1 MCLILNKITLICVGK
16 LKERFFTDACNEYLK
31 RLGRFCSAEVK
42 EISESRV
49 SDNANESEISAAMAQ
64 EADKILSLLPE
75 KAYVVAMCVEGEKI
89 SSEKFAKGIAKTA
102 LSGYNHTAFIIGGS
116 NGLDEGLKKRADLR
130 LSMSDMT
137 FPHHLARVMLLE
149 QIYRAF
155 QINNNGKYHK

>member
-1 MCLILNKITLICVGK
+1 
-16 LKERFFTDACNEYLK
+16 
-31 RLGRFCSAEVK
+31 
-42 EISESRV
+42 
-49 SDNANESEISAAMAQ
+49 MAQ

-75 KAYVVAMCVEGEKI
+75 KAYVVAMCVEGEKL
-89 SSEKFAKGIAKTA
+89 SSEKFAKGIEKTA

-116 NGLDEGLKKRADLR
+116 NGLDEWLKKRADLR